1 MTPSLAVVI
10 PVHNGERFLRDALG
24 SVADQGID
32 VEVVVVDDGSTDAS
46 AAIAV
51 DHGATCIRQEQGGP
65 SAARNTGLAAV
76 VAEFVTFLDCD
87 DLMPPGTLVRQMDR
101 LAAAPAVDVLLGRQR
116 YEVLEGI
123 GMPDWA
129 VADRVGGP
137 DEVARPLVFA
147 GLFRRSVFERV
158 GGLDPDLRLCED
170 VDWLMRANE
179 LGAVVEID
187 DEVARVRRIHGAN
200 LTYDTDGLRR
210 ATLEVLGRRVR
221 RKRAAS

>member
-10 PVHNGERFLRDALG
+10 PVHNGERFLGDALG
-24 SVADQGID
+24 SVSEQGIE
-32 VEVVVVDDGSTDAS
+32 VEVIVVDDGSTDAS
-46 AAIAV
+46 ATIAV
-51 DHGATCIRQEQGGP
+51 DHGATCIRREQGGP

-76 VAEFVTFLDCD
+76 VSEFVTFLDCD
-87 DLMPPGTLVRQMDR
+87 DLMPLGTLARQLDR
-101 LAAAPAVDVLLGRQR
+101 LAAAPAVEVLLGMQR

-123 GMPDWA
+123 ALPDWA
-129 VADRVGGP
+129 AADRVGGP

-158 GGLDPDLRLCED
+158 GGFEPDLRWCED

-187 DEVARVRRIHGAN
+187 HQVARVRRIHGAN

-210 ATLEVLGRRVR
+210 ATFEVLGRRAR